1 MEPGVFD
8 IDHLEGRHNSKYSR
22 KVKGNRV
29 GSHPVSSKI
38 IVEILI
44 LLESPMRHVHLHD
57 GMRVVDTTCHSTHVF
72 AINQHRDSQR
82 FNDLFGGF
90 DR

>member
-1 MEPGVFD
+1 VFD
-8 IDHLEGRHNSKYSR
+8 IDHLEGRHNRKDSR

-44 LLESPMRHVHLHD
+44 LLESPMRHVRLHH
-57 GMRVVDTTCHSTHVF
+57 GMRVMDTARHGTHVF

-82 FNDLFGGF
+82 FNDQFDGF
-90 DR
+90 DG